1 LTSLPADLHPRV
13 HSRARR
19 PLGRSVPDDRSR
31 SVFAVSHRPDGF
43 LLHGWCGLVASRC
56 RTEGSPRFPLL
67 HGAIRK
73 PLRNLAFPATP
84 FTPPEG
90 PPSSAAVP
98 RHRGP
103 CPPAVIIHSVRSA
116 RSSSCADHRG
126 DRSLPAARDP
136 EGPRPRCG
144 QVMANHPFA
153 VGPARCRRQPR
164 LPTCVPGVRPPCGVR
179 SSALPRQGDTPAS
192 GLVDTPARPRPEGR
206 IRLDVSGPSRVAGC
220 PGTKVPASA
229 PTANPTFPSR
239 VAARGDRPILAGVHP
254 EGWP

>member
-1 LTSLPADLHPRV
+1 MSASALLACWLTCLRAWPSFRALSPCLGRMSLPLVGFVRLTSLPADLHPRV

-90 PPSSAAVP
+90 PPSSAAAP
-98 RHRGP
+98 RHRGR
-103 CPPAVIIHSVRSA
+103 CPPAVIIRSA
-116 RSSSCADHRG
+116 PLLPRVLVSRSK
-126 DRSLPAARDP
+126 DRSLPAARSRGTTVAVRL
-136 EGPRPRCG
+136 EGWRTT
-144 QVMANHPFA
+144 PFT
-153 VGPARCRRQPR
+153 VGPARYR
-164 LPTCVPGVRPPCGVR
+164 RPPGW
-179 SSALPRQGDTPAS
+179 
-192 GLVDTPARPRPEGR
+192 
-206 IRLDVSGPSRVAGC
+206 PSRAGFGLSGHPFGLPWAFLRTPS
-220 PGTKVPASA
+220 PGWRSRFQKEGVPA
-229 PTANPTFPSR
+229 
-239 VAARGDRPILAGVHP
+239 LL
-254 EGWP
+254 